1 MSRVR
6 GAGSPAR
13 AARRNTG
20 RLRGDSRNWH
30 GPCSSEGNARRT
42 RMNKATLLVLVGLTL
57 GPGLVHARPP
67 HHGPGMPGMA
77 ARCQEMMAGM
87 KSMDARLDEKLA
99 AVNAAQ
105 GEAKVD
111 AM

>member
-1 MSRVR
+1 
-6 GAGSPAR
+6 
-13 AARRNTG
+13 
-20 RLRGDSRNWH
+20 
-30 GPCSSEGNARRT
+30 
-42 RMNKATLLVLVGLTL
+42 MNKATLLVLVGLTL

-67 HHGPGMPGMA
+67 HGPGMPGMA
-77 ARCQEMMAGM
+77 ARCQEMMADM

-111 AM
+111 AMAALLTELVSQRKAMHEKMVGMPPRAGCPLMSD